1 MMGLGAFFASVRVMW
16 SSFLVFVRVVRWI
29 LPLLIRVMWPIF
41 SIGSAYVDWF
51 QLGSMDFEF
60 NWGTDK
66 QSCGVIDII
75 SNLSEILLD
84 PNVGTL
90 REIHAKCVSKKGNYE
105 NVPMYILKKI
115 ELPLEL
121 ILAHMGLR
129 VKWVWFVLR
138 TLYKM
143 YKHPSLVS
151 WIKTCFGGFGV
162 QFGVECV
169 KACFGGFGVQSGVEC
184 VKACLCVVQS
194 GVACVKKCLC
204 VVQSGVACVKKCFRS
219 DGVQSKLSDE
229 DFDKIIRRLHKG
241 LHMPSH
247 AFDERIRKK
256 MSDLLLCIPD
266 YAIGTRWGI
275 RMASEEDSQKGV
287 ELKDPKLLHTV
298 QCKMHFSAKE
308 WSTHCTEKITRDH
321 YLRYE
326 MFVYYPMPFEFGRQ
340 DDLKSILNAL
350 KDAAFRVELEKEP
363 DLCRDILALH
373 A

>member
-1 MMGLGAFFASVRVMW
+1 MGLRAVFAFVQVMW
-16 SSFLVFVRVVRWI
+16 SILLVFVRVVRWI
-29 LPLLIRVMWPIF
+29 LPLLIRVMYWIF
-41 SIGSAYVDWF
+41 SIGFASVDLF

-66 QSCGVIDII
+66 QSCGVIDVI

-105 NVPMYILKKI
+105 NVPMDILKKI
-115 ELPLEL
+115 EPPLEL

-129 VKWVWFVLR
+129 GNSVRFVLR

-151 WIKTCFGGFGV
+151 WVKTCFGGFGV

-184 VKACLCVVQS
+184 VKA
-194 GVACVKKCLC
+194 CLC

-275 RMASEEDSQKGV
+275 RLASEEDPQKGV

-321 YLRYE
+321 YFKYE

-340 DDLKSILNAL
+340 EDLKSILNAL